1 MVNSPY
7 KRKRSRFI
15 VFSLHFYKLV
25 FYINQNK
32 AFNP

>member
-15 VFSLHFYKLV
+15 VFTLYFFNLL
-25 FYINQNK
+25 FYINQN
-32 AFNP
+32 AVFNP

>member
-15 VFSLHFYKLV
+15 VSTLHFLNLL
-25 FYINQNK
+25 FYINQI
-32 AFNP
+32 AVFNP